1 MSLYF
6 DTKATKMF
14 FDSERRHYTK
24 EKIRVRTYPN
34 EKHKTFNLEKK
45 LIALRAGIKYL
56 KK

>member
-1 MSLYF
+1 
-6 DTKATKMF
+6 MF
-14 FDSERRHYTK
+14 FDSEEGTTPRK
-24 EKIRVRTYPN
+24 KIRVRTYPN